1 MTEIGN
7 ETVPVGALLG
17 DLEFWL
23 RRVVDPEWLFS
34 DDFLVAHVVGFYAGR
49 RYQAGQVAK
58 ALVPC
63 SDALWLGDGGGEPAT
78 GPWPR

>member
-1 MTEIGN
+1 MTEIGK
-7 ETVPVGALLG
+7 ETVPVGALLE

-23 RRVVDPEWLFS
+23 RREVDPEWLFS

-58 ALVPC
+58 ALVPPPGIT
-63 SDALWLGDGGGEPAT
+63 AGGGEPAT